1 MEKKSGNTIMLT
13 VIAIATLLVAV
24 VGATF
29 AYFSANVDDATKG
42 TTTVTANTAA
52 ADVFVSE
59 GNGSVSLAVTAD
71 KMQQAN
77 GNNNHT
83 VFIDSENTDNTID
96 VKLTAGSSV
105 ATCEYNLY
113 YTPSET
119 GAYTTSTGA
128 QNADDL
134 TDKKEFTI
142 SGTRSGSSEAA
153 SFTDFD
159 LAGITAKTKINDEK
173 YSISDVYTG
182 NEATAAVDTWTF
194 TAKFYNLGV
203 DQVSVAGN
211 TYGGTISIDD
221 VVCTNAA
228 NGQ

>member
-1 MEKKSGNTIMLT
+1 MERKSGNTIMLT

-59 GNGSVSLAVTAD
+59 GNGSVELAVTAD
-71 KMQQAN
+71 KMQSKDGKNDHSA
-77 GNNNHT
+77 
-83 VFIDSENTDNTID
+83 FIDSVNTNNTID

-105 ATCEYNLY
+105 ATCTYNLY
-113 YTPSET
+113 YTPST
-119 GAYTTSTGA
+119 AYTTSTGA
-128 QNADDL
+128 QNAAEL

-142 SGTRSGSSEAA
+142 SGTRNGSSEAA

-159 LAGITAKTKINDEK
+159 LAGINAKTKINDEK
-173 YSISDVYTG
+173 YSISDVYDG
-182 NEATAAVDTWTF
+182 DEANAAVDTWTF
-194 TAKFYNLGV
+194 TARFYNLGV
-203 DQVSVAGN
+203 DQSNVAGN